1 MLTSEVIERYNRY
14 FKLRK
19 NVEEIVLG
27 LKNAPDYVD
36 MITSSD
42 RLIVEKLGTMAYEL
56 DDMSASRRWSVAK
69 PEQVFTFLEMGTMAA
84 ATVLIVGAG
93 VEFADVLHSRYD
105 WDAICRK
112 VGGLDQIRV
121 DGDRVVEGTIPFE
134 TFIISV

>member
-1 MLTSEVIERYNRY
+1 MHTSEVIERYNRY

-56 DDMSASRRWSVAK
+56 DDKAASRRWSVAK
-69 PEQVFTFLEMGTMAA
+69 PEIYQIYLLTCVIKNNIEKYPFVTIDGTRDIEKFEA
-84 ATVLIVGAG
+84 
-93 VEFADVLHSRYD
+93 FALALNDLALS
-105 WDAICRK
+105 
-112 VGGLDQIRV
+112 
-121 DGDRVVEGTIPFE
+121 
-134 TFIISV
+134 